1 MKEKITCLIPCY
13 NGSKTIERV
22 VKSVPKYVS
31 KIIIVND
38 GSKDNTSE
46 VLKNI
51 KDKRVKII
59 EHEKNKGYGGTHKTL
74 FNAALKE
81 GGNYFVTIHADLA
94 HDPNEIEGMLKLLK
108 EKDYDFVTGTRIVGL
123 WKKHKLLGSKTLGAI
138 FKGEMP
144 FYIYIANRLVTGTQ
158 NVLMG
163 TKIISFHDAYRI
175 FTRDALKKIPFND
188 FLDRYFFD
196 TELLVKAS
204 ELGMKFGDY
213 PASTHYTSE
222 AGSHVNYAGYALA
235 LLKMALKYKFTGKL
249 YEGWKKSEA
258 LNS

>member
-1 MKEKITCLIPCY
+1 MKDKITCLIPCY

-22 VKSVPKYVS
+22 VAGIPKYVS
-31 KIIIVND
+31 GIIIVND
-38 GSKDNTSE
+38 GSKDNSAE
-46 VLKNI
+46 VLKKI
-51 KDKRVKII
+51 KDKRVKVIAHK
-59 EHEKNKGYGGTHKTL
+59 ENKGYGGTHKTL
-74 FNAALKE
+74 FNAGLKT
-81 GGNYFVTIHADLA
+81 NSDYLVTIHADLA

-123 WKKHKLLGSKTLGAI
+123 WEKHKLLGSKTLGAI

-144 FYIYIANRLVTGTQ
+144 FYIYIANRAVCLTQ
-158 NVLMG
+158 NILMG

-175 FTRDALKKIPFND
+175 FARDALKKIPYDN

-213 PASTHYTSE
+213 PASTHYTDE
-222 AGSHVNYAGYALA
+222 AGSHVNYVGYALA
-235 LLKMALKYKFTGKL
+235 LLKMALKYRFTGKL
-249 YEGWKKSEA
+249 YDGWEKSDK
-258 LNS
+258 N